1 MTTSRHR
8 WPSHLLSSAA
18 FAIIAASSFQVNAAV
33 TACETTALTNANFEA
48 TAGGKAAQ
56 WCDDYARGYSRVLLT
71 PAKYNYVAKV
81 DIPRTVPAA
90 QRYAG
95 PYQIVNL
102 NQAQAKNVFV
112 GAMVKGNS
120 VVLDAGGWGA
130 ALDVGFTVDCA
141 AHPQFCQYN

>member
-71 PAKYNYVAKV
+71 AEIHGFENFQVAREIRFE
-81 DIPRTVPAA
+81 DYSRTLSRSAA
-90 QRYAG
+90 
-95 PYQIVNL
+95 
-102 NQAQAKNVFV
+102 
-112 GAMVKGNS
+112 
-120 VVLDAGGWGA
+120 
-130 ALDVGFTVDCA
+130 
-141 AHPQFCQYN
+141 

>member
-1 MTTSRHR
+1 M
-8 WPSHLLSSAA
+8 
-18 FAIIAASSFQVNAAV
+18 
-33 TACETTALTNANFEA
+33 TNANFEA

-90 QRYAG
+90 QRHAG

-102 NQAQAKNVFV
+102 NQTQAKNVFV